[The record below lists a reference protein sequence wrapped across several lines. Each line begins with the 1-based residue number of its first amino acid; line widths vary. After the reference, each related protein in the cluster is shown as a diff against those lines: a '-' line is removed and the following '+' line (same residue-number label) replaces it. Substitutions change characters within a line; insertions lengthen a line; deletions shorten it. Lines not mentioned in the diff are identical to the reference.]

1 MRRGLGQNL
10 NEKRQLNDDEKVIE
24 VVHGKAEDIDLP
36 TQVDIIVR
44 WVQYFLFVFVVNN
57 STRRRWVFSL
67 VYFSVSP

>member
-1 MRRGLGQNL
+1 MNDPNGNFR
-10 NEKRQLNDDEKVIE
+10 EIIELNDDEKVIE